1 MREMVWEMVK
11 EMAPPATAARAAS
24 CRATS
29 TLRGKHFP
37 PFPGAMAIPNP
48 NPNPTLTLALAL
60 TLTPTLTLSLS
71 LSLTLTRALTLTP
84 TLTLTLV
91 VTLPLT
97 LYAGAMAI
105 GFGEA
110 GVAAG
115 RRALRRHRRARRH
128 AARIGGV
135 LHRAPL
141 HLASMVT
148 GGLDAFLP
156 TALSA
161 TYYDALPADGAHP
174 RRGWCM
180 CSRA

>member
-37 PFPGAMAIPNP
+37 PFPGAMAIPNS
-48 NPNPTLTLALAL
+48 NPNPSLTLALAL
-60 TLTPTLTLSLS
+60 TLTRTLTLSLS

-84 TLTLTLV
+84 TLTLTLD

-105 GFGEA
+105 GFGDA

-135 LHRAPL
+135 PHRAAAPR
-141 HLASMVT
+141 
-148 GGLDAFLP
+148 LDGHGRARRLP
-156 TALSA
+156 ADGAQRDLLRR
-161 TYYDALPADGAHP
+161 ALPADGARP

-180 CSRA
+180 RSRA